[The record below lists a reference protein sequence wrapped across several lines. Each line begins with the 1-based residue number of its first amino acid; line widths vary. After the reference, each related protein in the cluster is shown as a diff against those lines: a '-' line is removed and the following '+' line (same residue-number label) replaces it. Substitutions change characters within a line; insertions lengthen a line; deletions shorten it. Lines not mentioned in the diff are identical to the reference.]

1 MADGT
6 VGQVKDRLSIVD
18 VVSQYVKL
26 SKAGITYKARCPFH
40 NEKTPSCVVSP
51 ERGTYHCFGCGV
63 GGDIFSFV
71 QEMEGLDFKG
81 ALKQLAERA
90 GVTLTYERA
99 DTDKDEKD
107 QLYKVLEE
115 ATLFFQKQLVPNA
128 GPHAY
133 LESRGVTQETMERFR
148 IGYAPD
154 AWRTLATFLKGK
166 GYSEKVLLDAGLVK
180 KSEQGVYDAFRSRI
194 MFPLSDASG
203 RVVGFSGRI
212 FTTEGKAPDDI
223 AKYLNTGET
232 ALFKKSKLLY
242 GFDKAKQV
250 IRKHD
255 FSILVEGQMDL
266 IMVHQAGWGNAVA
279 VSGTA
284 LTEEH
289 VTLLKRMSEN
299 VLLALDADA
308 AGVKAAQ
315 RSAMLALSLG
325 MEVKVARV
333 PSGKDPAEL
342 ILREGKDA
350 WSSVVR
356 DSVHVITFLL
366 TVLKETYADER
377 AYKKQV
383 EELVLPFVRVI
394 QSPIDRDHF
403 IQQVARA
410 IDTAPEVIKE
420 TLRSGQAQEGGSLA
434 RASNSPGTVTLNVSP
449 LGTRVK
455 ELWAFLEWQKHMKKP
470 SLDVGVAQTLFDTSV
485 GPLHTYIEN
494 LSEEEKQRLIFKM
507 EDAMAKE
514 SNMHDAFVVMS
525 ATVHEM
531 RLRDDYKAA
540 QEALKDAEKRGD
552 EAAMTQALELCTSL
566 SQALAGLKKKG

>member
-1 MADGT
+1 
-6 VGQVKDRLSIVD
+6 
-18 VVSQYVKL
+18 
-26 SKAGITYKARCPFH
+26 
-40 NEKTPSCVVSP
+40 
-51 ERGTYHCFGCGV
+51 
-63 GGDIFSFV
+63 
-71 QEMEGLDFKG
+71 MEGLDFKG

-90 GVTLTYERA
+90 GVPIVYEKA
-99 DTDKDEKD
+99 DGDKDEKD

-115 ATLFFQKQLVPNA
+115 ATLFFQKQLSADSP
-128 GPHAY
+128 PLAY
-133 LESRGVTQETMERFR
+133 VLQRGVTPETIERFR
-148 IGYAPD
+148 LGYAPD
-154 AWRTLATFLKGK
+154 AWRTLSTYLKGK
-166 GYSEKVLLDAGLVK
+166 GYSEKVLVEAGLVK
-180 KSEQGVYDAFRSRI
+180 KGEQGVYDAFRSRI
-194 MFPLSDASG
+194 MFPIADASG

-212 FTTEGKAPDDI
+212 FAADGKPADDV

-250 IRKHD
+250 IRRHD

-266 IMVHQAGWGNAVA
+266 VMVHQAGWGNTVA

-289 VTLLKRMSEN
+289 ITLLKRMSEN

-308 AGVKAAQ
+308 AGIKAAQ

-342 ILREGKDA
+342 ILKEGKEVWNA
-350 WSSVVR
+350 VVR

-366 TVLKETYADER
+366 TVLRESYPDDR

-410 IDTAPEVIKE
+410 IDASPEIVRESLQRNQQPPHSSPPRAATPSPVQTA
-420 TLRSGQAQEGGSLA
+420 
-434 RASNSPGTVTLNVSP
+434 SP

-455 ELWAFLEWQKHMKKP
+455 ELWAFLEWQKQMKK
-470 SLDVGVAQTLFDTSV
+470 SALDVEAAQALFDSSV
-485 GPLHTYIEN
+485 GPLSSYVTT
-494 LSEEEKQRLIFKM
+494 LTDEEKQRLIFKI
-507 EDAMAKE
+507 EDVMTKE
-514 SNMHDAFVVMS
+514 SNLKDTFAVLC

-540 QEALKDAEKRGD
+540 QEALRDAEKRED
-552 EAAMTQALELCTSL
+552 EASMTQALELCTEL